1 MSITYT
7 SPLHCPEDP
16 GGLVQETLNL
26 GDDFPGPAED
36 ILVSWSLRL
45 DEGLSPQAAS
55 QRLLHRLGLA
65 EGPLPAGA
73 CGRLVELLRQATR
86 NSGERPSRR
95 RGGWRSRRN

>member
-1 MSITYT
+1 MGITYT

-45 DEGLSPQAAS
+45 DD
-55 QRLLHRLGLA
+55 GLA
-65 EGPLPAGA
+65 PQVAAQKLLTRLELLEGPLPAGA
-73 CGRLVELLRQATR
+73 CGRLVTLLRQATLH
-86 NSGERPSRR
+86 SGGRPSRR